1 MLRDDTR
8 FQTAQDL
15 AQRMRQIEVGSGKTR
30 AGDVT
35 VASTGIPALDKL
47 MPSGGIRAGTLVE
60 WLSPALGSGAGT
72 LAMLV
77 AAAMLRDRGQLV
89 VMDPQF
95 QWYSPALEGLG
106 IDLSRT
112 IFVRPPTRQKVLWA
126 TEQALRCAD
135 VTAVVGEF
143 GSLEDKAYRRLQLAA
158 EAGETL
164 GLFLRNQSFY
174 RQPSWAELRFAVKPQ
189 ATSSAASASS
199 AVSKVPLWRTWNVQL
214 LYARGHFR
222 AGSVN
227 LQLDEQ
233 TGKVSEIRQ
242 PAQSARQAK
251 TPRKTTS

>member
-8 FQTAQDL
+8 LQTAQDL

-30 AGDVT
+30 DGSVK

-47 MPSGGIRAGTLVE
+47 MPSGGIRTGTLVE
-60 WLSPALGSGAGT
+60 WLSPAVGSGAGT

-77 AAAMLRDRGQLV
+77 AAEAMRETGQLV
-89 VMDPQF
+89 VMDPQH

-112 IFVRPPTRQKVLWA
+112 IFVRPQTRQKVLWA

-135 VTAVVGEF
+135 VKAVVCEF

-158 EAGETL
+158 EAGDTL
-164 GLFLRNQSFY
+164 GLFLRNQSLY
-174 RQPSWAELRFAVKPQ
+174 RQPSWAELRLAVKPL
-189 ATSSAASASS
+189 ASAST
-199 AVSKVPLWRTWNVQL
+199 AVSGVPLWRSWQVHL

-222 AGSVN
+222 AGSVK
-227 LQLDEQ
+227 LQLHEQ
-233 TGKVSEIRQ
+233 TGKVSEISEFS
-242 PAQSARQAK
+242 QSISRPKTARA
-251 TPRKTTS
+251 TTS